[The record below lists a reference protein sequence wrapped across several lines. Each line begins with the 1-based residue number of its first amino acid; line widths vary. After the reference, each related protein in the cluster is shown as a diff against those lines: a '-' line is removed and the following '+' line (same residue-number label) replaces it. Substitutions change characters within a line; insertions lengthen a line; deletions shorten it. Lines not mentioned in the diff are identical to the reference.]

1 MRKPLFLLLTLAAA
15 SLPASA
21 SPGVID
27 LPSGNFSATAPQ
39 KPVRNVDEVRTIVG
53 KSINYEANPVTTPS
67 FYSHAAH
74 FAYFEDDD
82 GRRPDGVEDAR
93 YTKTAEDIRNY
104 MVEEKSMTVNR
115 LYKAVL
121 NNPLDPPMYQ
131 RTNPECWSK
140 EYSNGDSIPAFLRAE
155 NGFAWS
161 ANADS
166 IVNAINDG
174 RLYFL
179 YRGHGWPE
187 GFCLISPDSLRFGN
201 KYVQELNNYRHM
213 PLMFNITCDTGKH
226 DRDDCFTRNLL
237 AKENGGTMAVFAQT
251 NTGYSGFN
259 DKLTSLM
266 FNAIWPNPSFELDKY
281 PILPYI
287 SQYAQSLPMYRLG
300 EILDFGI
307 NGMETTDMS
316 DTSTDLYIKRVT
328 HCFADPSISFTTA
341 VPAAFGD
348 ITVTNN
354 GNTVTVDI
362 GNEPAYISFH
372 DPMTSESHRFYGTE
386 ASYSAYDAE
395 SLKYVDITV
404 SGHNKIP
411 YVRQG
416 NYYYDTNINSSRIVG
431 RQNMGHSRATV
442 DVMISPTDKGKS
454 ANVLIVDMTTGRF
467 I

>member
-1 MRKPLFLLLTLAAA
+1 
-15 SLPASA
+15 
-21 SPGVID
+21 
-27 LPSGNFSATAPQ
+27 
-39 KPVRNVDEVRTIVG
+39 
-53 KSINYEANPVTTPS
+53 
-67 FYSHAAH
+67 
-74 FAYFEDDD
+74 
-82 GRRPDGVEDAR
+82 
-93 YTKTAEDIRNY
+93 
-104 MVEEKSMTVNR
+104 
-115 LYKAVL
+115 
-121 NNPLDPPMYQ
+121 
-131 RTNPECWSK
+131 
-140 EYSNGDSIPAFLRAE
+140 
-155 NGFAWS
+155 
-161 ANADS
+161 
-166 IVNAINDG
+166 
-174 RLYFL
+174 
-179 YRGHGWPE
+179 
-187 GFCLISPDSLRFGN
+187 
-201 KYVQELNNYRHM
+201 
-213 PLMFNITCDTGKH
+213 
-226 DRDDCFTRNLL
+226 
-237 AKENGGTMAVFAQT
+237 
-251 NTGYSGFN
+251 
-259 DKLTSLM
+259 
-266 FNAIWPNPSFELDKY
+266 
-281 PILPYI
+281 
-287 SQYAQSLPMYRLG
+287 MYRLG

-348 ITVTNN
+348 ISVTNN

-467 I
+467 ISNIPVNTNITGEKQSIPVFCNGGLMTASLMINSYPVSNVKIYVK